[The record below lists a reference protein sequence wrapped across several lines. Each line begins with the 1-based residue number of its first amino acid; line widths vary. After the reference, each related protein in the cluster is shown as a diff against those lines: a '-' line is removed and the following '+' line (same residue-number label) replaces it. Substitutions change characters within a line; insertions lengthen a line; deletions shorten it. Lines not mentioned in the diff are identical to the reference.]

1 MDAGERCQISSA
13 TGAIILNLEA
23 SQLDPDACGISHPER
38 VMGQQ
43 WPIFESN

>member
-1 MDAGERCQISSA
+1 VIIAIEA
-13 TGAIILNLEA
+13 TKLEA
-23 SQLDPDACGISHPER
+23 DLCGNSMPER